1 MSKKRF
7 SVAGLLSILMVILGN
22 FLQALSVKL
31 FVLPANLMSCGTTG
45 IGLVVNELTGI
56 PLTVFIFL
64 FNVVMLTIG
73 WIVLGKRF
81 AMTTIL
87 SSILFPS
94 ILECLNQV
102 MGEVHITD
110 NMILNVLFAGIGLAI
125 SLGLVMRAGASTGGM
140 DIPPLMLKKFFRIPV
155 STSLAAFDFCIL
167 LLQMLFH
174 TMEDLLYGVILILVI
189 SMVLK
194 KVMLFGTSRTEVKI
208 VSEKSQE
215 IRDAILSQ
223 VDRGVT
229 MLHGQGGYMRQETDV
244 ILSVVSN
251 HELPKI
257 EKLARSIDPSCF
269 MIVSQVSEVWGRGFS
284 YGKRNSI
291 PQE

>member
-102 MGEVHITD
+102 MGEVHITY

-174 TMEDLLYGVILILVI
+174 TMEDLLYGVSLILVI

-291 PQE
+291 PQD

>member
-22 FLQALSVKL
+22 FLQAPSVKL

-64 FNVVMLTIG
+64 FNVVMLAIG

-94 ILECLNQV
+94 ILEGLNQV

-110 NMILNVLFAGIGLAI
+110 NMILNALFAGIGLAI

-174 TMEDLLYGVILILVI
+174 TMEDLLYGISLILVI

-291 PQE
+291 PQD

>member
-64 FNVVMLTIG
+64 FNVIMLAIG

-94 ILECLNQV
+94 ILEGLNQV

-110 NMILNVLFAGIGLAI
+110 NMILNALFAGIGLAI
-125 SLGLVMRAGASTGGM
+125 SLGLVMRAGASTGGR

-174 TMEDLLYGVILILVI
+174 TMEDLLYGVSLILVI

-291 PQE
+291 PQD

>member
-110 NMILNVLFAGIGLAI
+110 NMILNALFAGIGLAI

-174 TMEDLLYGVILILVI
+174 TMEDLLYGVSLILVI

-291 PQE
+291 PQD

>member
-45 IGLVVNELTGI
+45 IGLVGNELTGI

-73 WIVLGKRF
+73 WSVLGKRF
-81 AMTTIL
+81 ARTTIL

-94 ILECLNQV
+94 ILEGLNQV

-110 NMILNVLFAGIGLAI
+110 NMILNALFAGIGLAI

-174 TMEDLLYGVILILVI
+174 TMEDLLYGVSLILVI

>member
-7 SVAGLLSILMVILGN
+7 SVVGLLSILMVILGN

-174 TMEDLLYGVILILVI
+174 TMEDLLYGVSLILVI

-291 PQE
+291 PQD

>member
-64 FNVVMLTIG
+64 FNVIILAIG
-73 WIVLGKRF
+73 WIVLGQRF

-87 SSILFPS
+87 SAILFPS
-94 ILECLNQV
+94 ILEGLNQV

-110 NMILNVLFAGIGLAI
+110 NMILNALFAGIGLAI

-174 TMEDLLYGVILILVI
+174 TMEDLLYGVSLILVI

-291 PQE
+291 PQD

>member
-291 PQE
+291 PQD